1 MHNSLIIQ
9 ESVPLSNKNWFGV
22 GGPATFYCQPRNAEE
37 FQEALAFGQ
46 KNSLAIALLGEGA
59 NSLISDAGFDGLV
72 IRPQLNSITI
82 TPDSEN
88 TVLVEAGAG
97 VSLGVL
103 IRHCLDNAIIGLEE
117 FSGIPGTIGGSVYIN
132 VHYFEFLLSQFLVSA
147 VVIEKATGKTMTVE
161 TSWFAFGYDQS
172 KLIDESY
179 YLVSATFKLKKVSS
193 EEAAYA
199 RGRHDEMIRYRER
212 RYPSKGTCGSFFRNF
227 HQEEVIHARS
237 EKKLIYVAYYLDK
250 LGIKGELSVG
260 GACVSYQ
267 HANMLV
273 ANSTATAQDIIT
285 LARTMQEMVQK
296 EFGIIPQPE
305 CRFIG
310 FTEYPLL

>member
-9 ESVPLSNKNWFGV
+9 ESVSLHDKNWFGV
-22 GGPATFYCQPRNAEE
+22 GGPAKFYCQPRNAEE
-37 FQEALAFGQ
+37 FQEALAFGK
-46 KNSLAIALLGEGA
+46 KNSLAIVLLGEGA

-97 VSLGVL
+97 VSLGAL
-103 IRHCLDNAIIGLEE
+103 IRHCLDNTIIGLEE

-147 VVIEKATGKTMTVE
+147 IVIEKATGKTMTVE
-161 TSWFAFGYDQS
+161 TSWFEFGYDQS
-172 KLIDESY
+172 KLISETY
-179 YLVSATFKLKKVSS
+179 YLLTATFKLKKVTSL
-193 EEAAYA
+193 EATYA
-199 RGRHDEMIRYRER
+199 RGKHDEMIRYRQH

-227 HQEEVIHARS
+227 HQEEVAHARS

-260 GACVSYQ
+260 GASVSYQ

-273 ANSTATAQDIIT
+273 ATSAATAQDIIT
-285 LARTMQEMVQK
+285 LARIMQEMVQK